1 MDKLKFI
8 LFFIIVLAA
17 LAALGF
23 FGYWSFSTL
32 QSGSEFVI
40 KQKAEKLQK
49 ENEDLVKQVADLSE
63 KLDAL
68 SQSQSK
74 DSESIIQDSTVKI
87 VSPTPTL
94 TPTKLIADKNQ
105 SLINELQELIN
116 SNVLMRLKSS
126 GTRVGT
132 VQNFLNIY
140 NNTSNKIDN
149 VYGEDMK
156 KVVLDFQKKQGLRA
170 DGEAGVGTFK
180 EMISWLK
187 K

>member
-8 LFFIIVLAA
+8 LFFIIVSVI
-17 LAALGF
+17 LGF
-23 FGYWSFSTL
+23 FGYWSFMTL
-32 QSGSEFVI
+32 QSGTEFAI
-40 KQKAEKLQK
+40 RQKAEKLQK
-49 ENEDLVKQVADLSE
+49 ENEDLAKQIADLTE
-63 KLDAL
+63 RLDIL
-68 SQSQSK
+68 PQPQLE
-74 DSESIIQDSTVKI
+74 DSESTIQEINKPAPSTPAREESI
-87 VSPTPTL
+87 VN
-94 TPTKLIADKNQ
+94 KNQ
-105 SLINELQELIN
+105 SLIDELQKLID

-149 VYGEDMK
+149 FYGTNIQK
-156 KVVLDFQKKQGLRA
+156 AVLAFQKDQGLSA

-180 EMISWLK
+180 KMIIWLK